1 MARGSSKSDGFAK
14 VGSPAD
20 LRNRALEAQASQ
32 SAASLREASKVAV
45 QGILSSLSGLAP
57 KLSKD
62 ELDDLASWAAAAS
75 EQTSEHLAS
84 HTESVKAG
92 KEVLAN
98 NKKGTYPFDDFDELT
113 RGLGV
118 NLLTPEEMKE
128 ADEEEGGDYAEKMS
142 QVLDYEY
149 SEDVMSDTRGNYR
162 RTNYDNDDR
171 NEANENWNK
180 MQFAKGFIKSRLAD
194 AERTTKAL
202 YAELDRT
209 REDAVRRW
217 LPKRGIG

>member
-20 LRNRALEAQASQ
+20 LRNKALEAQANQ
-32 SAASLREASKVAV
+32 SAANLIEASKVAV
-45 QGILSSLSGLAP
+45 KGIISSLPADP
-57 KLSKD
+57 KLSEG
-62 ELDDLASWAAAAS
+62 ELEDLAKWAANYS
-75 EQTSEHLAS
+75 EQTSDHLAS
-84 HTESVKAG
+84 HLESIEAAKQ
-92 KEVLAN
+92 VLKD

-113 RGLGV
+113 RGIGV

-128 ADEEEGGDYAEKMS
+128 ADEEDGSDYAEKMS

-149 SEDVMSDTRGNYR
+149 AEDVMSDTRGNYR

-171 NEANENWNK
+171 NETNENWNK
-180 MQFAKGFIKSRLAD
+180 AQFSKGFIKSRLED
-194 AERTTKAL
+194 AERTTKVL

-217 LPKRGIG
+217 LPTRGIS